1 MGYLRAGNL
10 QTSNLVPTQ
19 TLNRRFSTELKQD
32 YVERLPDYFVETD
45 PLVVNPLI
53 KKEIVQDEH
62 PIETMAKVIRAKNDV
77 FSQLGSNQVLLT
89 NLPLNSE

>member
-19 TLNRRFSTELKQD
+19 TLNRRFSAELKQD

-53 KKEIVQDEH
+53 KKEIV
-62 PIETMAKVIRAKNDV
+62 
-77 FSQLGSNQVLLT
+77 
-89 NLPLNSE
+89 